1 MPTIKPRVAV
11 TLDPYTHAVIDRLAT
26 LQGRT
31 RGSVISD
38 LLDSV
43 TPALTRTVAL
53 LEAAAAAPDEVK
65 RGLRGVVESVHDEL
79 LAASGV
85 ASEQMDLLV
94 TGGAAGRGNP
104 HVVTRGSG
112 TGESGGSASTKTGS
126 KPLKPRAPAPNA
138 KRQAK

>member
-85 ASEQMDLLV
+85 SSEQMDLLI
-94 TGGAAGRGNP
+94 TGSALRGANP

-112 TGESGGSASTKTGS
+112 FTDT
-126 KPLKPRAPAPNA
+126 PLKPKNKTPR
-138 KRQAK
+138 KRSSTGGSDNG

>member
-11 TLDPYTHAVIDRLAT
+11 TLDPYTHEVIDRLAS

-43 TPALTRTVAL
+43 VPALARTVAL
-53 LEAAAAAPDEVK
+53 LEAAAAAPDQVK
-65 RGLRGVVESVHDEL
+65 QGLRTVIEDVHSEL
-79 LAASGV
+79 VAVSGEAS
-85 ASEQMDLLV
+85 AQLDFLLDGGLS
-94 TGGAAGRGNP
+94 GGANP

-112 TGESGGSASTKTGS
+112 RGTAGGSASPRKLS
-126 KPLKPRAPAPNA
+126 KPSKPRAPASKTKP
-138 KRQAK
+138 KGE